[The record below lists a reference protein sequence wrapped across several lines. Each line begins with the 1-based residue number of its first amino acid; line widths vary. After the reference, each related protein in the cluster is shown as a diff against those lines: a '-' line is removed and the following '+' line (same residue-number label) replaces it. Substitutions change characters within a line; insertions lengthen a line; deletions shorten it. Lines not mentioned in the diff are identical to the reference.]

1 MNHDPAD
8 GEYEEIARIL
18 GLSSG
23 TANVIRGP
31 VSGTVVQAGTIG
43 SLHVHHEGLTR
54 PRQSDHL
61 AMCVARVLS
70 RVDEPAGVAM
80 VVDRRT
86 LVTDI
91 EVVSRVLGADATPGG
106 SITVDFPLLAPGRTH
121 TAVVERWRPD
131 GLDIAVLR
139 LTSAPTQRLLR
150 VWLVD
155 PGNCWGHR
163 AGLVAIGLGAPDGVP
178 VNAVLLAHQDEN
190 TIAIDIQAPARP
202 DLLGSPVWDDDAAGI
217 VGVAVRGSRVLSGRR
232 IAAAVGLDLGP
243 VIALAPPDDA
253 RARRAL
259 RLGFA
264 HVLSARL
271 EALPAGEDR
280 DRQVDALLQESADHA
295 DFLGVDLPQSAP
307 DPDPRVG
314 VLLGRIRDGHA
325 VRNRLART
333 HGPGVAA
340 AHWVGVRLAAVS
352 EKLAPVDDRARDADG
367 IATGCRTSGLPDD
380 LAQRTADLVRQPSAA
395 AADLS
400 DVWRCRDELVGWWD
414 ERLATDRWT
423 RAAQRDLWGYTRSA
437 AFAGIARA
445 RGVDTRFA
453 ATARRHADALDIDVP
468 ALFDRTGDTVTDDV
482 RALHYILEEIPA
494 PITRAM
500 VARYGPTADRI
511 LSLSRRLFGWLL
523 YPEPELC
530 RDLATTITDTC
541 HALRLPNTLGAPHS
555 SSLAG
560 DADYDTASS
569 AILAFDRELRTFLDQ
584 AVRTWA

>member
-1 MNHDPAD
+1 VNHDPAD

-43 SLHVHHEGLTR
+43 SLHVHHEGSAR

-70 RVDEPAGVAM
+70 RADEPVGVATA
-80 VVDRRT
+80 VDRRT
-86 LVTDI
+86 LVTDT
-91 EVVSRVLGADATPGG
+91 EVVTRVLGADATPGG
-106 SITVDFPLLAPGRTH
+106 SMTVDFPLLAPGRMH
-121 TAVVERWRPD
+121 AAVVERWRPD

-155 PGNCWGHR
+155 PGNCWGHH
-163 AGLVAIGLGAPDGVP
+163 AGLVAIGPGAPDGVP
-178 VNAVLLAHQDEN
+178 VKAVLLARQGEN
-190 TIAIDIQAPARP
+190 TIAFDTQVPARP
-202 DLLGSPVWDDDAAGI
+202 NLLGSPVWDEDAAGI
-217 VGVAVRGSRVLSGRR
+217 VGIAIRGSRIISGPR

-243 VIALAPPDDA
+243 VIVLAPPDDA

-259 RLGFA
+259 RLGFT
-264 HVLSARL
+264 HLLSARL
-271 EALPAGEDR
+271 ETLPASEDR
-280 DRQVDALLQESADHA
+280 DRQVDALLRESADHA

-314 VLLGRIRDGHA
+314 VLLSRIRDGHA
-325 VRNRLART
+325 VRDRLART

-352 EKLAPVDDRARDADG
+352 EKLAPIDDRARDADG
-367 IATGCRTSGLPDD
+367 ITTGCRTAGLPDH
-380 LAQRTADLVRQPSAA
+380 LAQRTADLLRQPSVA

-437 AFAGIARA
+437 AFAAIAHA

-453 ATARRHADALDIDVP
+453 ATARLHADALDIDVP
-468 ALFDRTGDTVTDDV
+468 TLFDRTGDTVTDDAQ
-482 RALHYILEEIPA
+482 ALHYILEEIPT

-500 VARYGPTADRI
+500 AARYGPTADRI
-511 LSLSRRLFGWLL
+511 LTLSRRLFGWLL

-530 RDLATTITDTC
+530 LNLATTITDTC
-541 HALRLPNTLGAPHS
+541 RALRLPDSLGAPQTS
-555 SSLAG
+555 TLTG
-560 DADYDTASS
+560 DADYDTVLS
-569 AILAFDRELRTFLDQ
+569 AIMAFDRELRTFLDQ
-584 AVRTWA
+584 AIRT